1 MKRALVVDN
10 NEFYRKVLTDLLIEE
25 GYDVA
30 QASDGLA
37 ALQEAKNRRPDLVL
51 LDLVMPKVDGTQVC
65 RFFKSDAE
73 LRDVPVVVLSGI
85 LVEDMDRVSDIGADA
100 YVAKMPLDRLL
111 PKLSSVVRRLE
122 EGCSEVPVEGFEDL
136 FRREVV
142 AELLEEKRFRE
153 HIIAS
158 LVEGAAELDS
168 SQRILSV
175 NPAFARLAGVD
186 ELTVL
191 GKTFAEVLGL
201 EPEDW
206 EGVLQAEDGPSR
218 RHEVFR
224 LGDRRVLIKVS
235 SVQRGEHDVG
245 YLVLLEDVTDL
256 VQAQEEKDTL
266 QRELARTEKLSAL
279 GRMVAGIAHEL
290 NNPLTGVLGFTQIL
304 MRATPQDEATRR
316 NLEKVFREATRCK
329 GILENLQSFSNR
341 SMPERKGEDLC
352 DILDGVLAQLS
363 DEFER
368 MNVEV
373 LCETDPDI
381 PAVPVDRLDFKKIL
395 QQLIANACRA
405 MEGQSGP
412 RRLRLRLACVDD
424 RVHLEVQDSGIGI
437 PPENLERIFDPFYS
451 TADVGQGMG
460 LGLSM
465 IYGIVRDHQG
475 HILVSSRPDEGS
487 TFTVDLPMYQEEDHV
502 NPQAETSSERLSV
515 EDGSTPV
522 RRVLVV
528 DDEPVILDLLL
539 DLLEAKGVQVETAES
554 GAGALEKMAAH
565 SFDAVVLDLRM
576 PGMDGREVFE
586 TIRRRYPE
594 MASKVLFA
602 TGDMVS
608 KETRDFLRDT
618 GAPCIQKPFQIDQ
631 LLDTLLTFLKQG
643 SVHVSARAG
652 ELQSGF

>member
-10 NEFYRKVLTDLLIEE
+10 NEFYRRVLTDLLVEE
-25 GYDVA
+25 GYDVV
-30 QASDGLA
+30 QAADGLA
-37 ALQEAKNRRPDLVL
+37 ALEEAKSRRPDLVL

-65 RFFKSDAE
+65 RFFKSDARF
-73 LRDVPVVVLSGI
+73 RDIPVVVLSGI
-85 LVEDMDRVSDIGADA
+85 LVEDMDSVSNIGADA

-111 PKLSSVVRRLE
+111 PKLTNVIRRLE
-122 EGCSEVPVEGFEDL
+122 EGCGEIPVEGFEDL

-153 HIIAS
+153 QIIAS
-158 LVEGAAELDS
+158 LEEGAAELDS

-175 NPAFARLAGVD
+175 NPAFARLADVD

-191 GKTFAEVLGL
+191 GQGFADVVGL
-201 EPEDW
+201 SPEEW
-206 EGVLQAEDGPSR
+206 EGILAGKDAPR
-218 RHEVFR
+218 RRRDIFP
-224 LGDRRVLIKVS
+224 LGDRRVHIKVS
-235 SVQRGEHDVG
+235 RVQRNTEAIG
-245 YLVLLEDVTDL
+245 YLVLLEDITDL
-256 VQAQEEKDTL
+256 VKAQEEKEAL
-266 QRELARTEKLSAL
+266 QHELARAEKLSAL

-290 NNPLTGVLGFTQIL
+290 NDPLTGVLGFTQIL
-304 MRATPQDEATRR
+304 MRTKPQDEATRR

-329 GILENLQSFSNR
+329 SILENLQSFSNR

-368 MNVEV
+368 MDVEV

-381 PAVPVDRLDFKKIL
+381 PAIPVDRLDFKKVVE
-395 QQLIANACRA
+395 QLISNACRS
-405 MEGQSGP
+405 MEAQSGP
-412 RRLRLRLACVDD
+412 RRLRVRLTCLED
-424 RVHLEVQDSGIGI
+424 RVHLEVQDTGIGI

-465 IYGIVRDHQG
+465 VYGIVRDHQG
-475 HILVSSRPDEGS
+475 RILVSSRPDEGS
-487 TFTVDLPMYQEEDHV
+487 TFTVDLPMRQE
-502 NPQAETSSERLSV
+502 QAQAGSQLETSGSRLSAA
-515 EDGSTPV
+515 DSSTPA

-539 DLLEAKGVQVETAES
+539 DLLEAKGIEVETADS
-554 GAGALEKMAAH
+554 GAGALEKMATH

-586 TIRRRYPE
+586 NIRRSHPE
-594 MASKVLFA
+594 MVSRVFFA

-608 KETRDFLRDT
+608 KETRDFLRET
-618 GAPCIQKPFQIDQ
+618 GAPCISKPFQIDQ
-631 LLDTLLTFLKQG
+631 LLDTLLTFLERE
-643 SVHVSARAG
+643 SVNVSVRAS
-652 ELQSGF
+652 ESQSG